1 MGAMSLQDWLSLI
14 STIAIVMALVFAG
27 VQVRE
32 ANKARRDQAA
42 VALLQSAQGDTWTRS
57 MDTISRIPAGL
68 DAAQVDAQGE
78 AATAALVD
86 FAVRVE
92 TIGYMVFS
100 RMVSLEL
107 VDDLL
112 GGVVL
117 MFWNRAKDWT
127 APERAR
133 TGKGG
138 IVDTSLYETSCAWM
152 EIPLADYIASQ
163 VLPKR
168 TGSGVGMIVP
178 YQAFPCSD
186 GHLMIASGNDNLF
199 RKLCTVIGQPALA
212 DDPRFTKNAGR
223 VENRDVIIALLS
235 GALATQT
242 RSHWQEKL
250 EAVGVPCGPERSI
263 PACIALPLRNGS
275 LRTP

>member
-1 MGAMSLQDWLSLI
+1 MAALSLQDWLSLI

-117 MFWNRAKDWT
+117 MFWNPAKDG
-127 APERAR
+127 AERERAR
-133 TGKGG
+133 TGNGK
-138 IVDTSLYETSCAWM
+138 LFEWCEW
-152 EIPLADYIASQ
+152 LADRIGARR
-163 VLPKR
+163 VLR
-168 TGSGVGMIVP
+168 
-178 YQAFPCSD
+178 
-186 GHLMIASGNDNLF
+186 GHE
-199 RKLCTVIGQPALA
+199 PAHL
-212 DDPRFTKNAGR
+212 K
-223 VENRDVIIALLS
+223 
-235 GALATQT
+235 
-242 RSHWQEKL
+242 H
-250 EAVGVPCGPERSI
+250 
-263 PACIALPLRNGS
+263 RNWRG
-275 LRTP
+275 